1 MSSSDGALITA
12 QPGRG
17 DKAFSA
23 ELEYSVHLPP
33 LPTGPT
39 VLNSVFLHAD
49 VKGRPYRVED
59 FRDAL
64 TRAGLLAD
72 VVSLGSYQMNHVWLT
87 TFKSNESKKKL
98 VEARELVVKDRRCIV
113 IDPNGQ
119 NVRLKVHWLPH
130 HVSDDEVRTTFSSY
144 GKVTDVTREK
154 WRIPGCEAIES
165 NTRTVLVTLKA
176 GVTVEKLPHQ
186 VRIAGGMTLVVAPGR
201 APLCLRCYRTGHIRR
216 ECRVPKCSECR
227 RFGHAAEQCVR
238 TYAAVAGPAG
248 GGEDTSELLMDEAD
262 MEEEGATAK
271 PVLAPTPEGM
281 TNVKALVPSD
291 DKQIFTQAAVPKAA
305 GAVCGHP
312 ASVVTLTEKEQE
324 VETGADEVTDITMTN
339 AGTQAVK
346 RSRETDQDPAG
357 TLKGLGEAEPPS
369 KTTPGRPLRLP
380 QKARTKPP
388 LDQGG
393 KGAPVL

>member
-1 MSSSDGALITA
+1 
-12 QPGRG
+12 
-17 DKAFSA
+17 
-23 ELEYSVHLPP
+23 
-33 LPTGPT
+33 
-39 VLNSVFLHAD
+39 
-49 VKGRPYRVED
+49 
-59 FRDAL
+59 
-64 TRAGLLAD
+64 
-72 VVSLGSYQMNHVWLT
+72 
-87 TFKSNESKKKL
+87 
-98 VEARELVVKDRRCIV
+98 
-113 IDPNGQ
+113 
-119 NVRLKVHWLPH
+119 
-130 HVSDDEVRTTFSSY
+130 
-144 GKVTDVTREK
+144 
-154 WRIPGCEAIES
+154 

-238 TYAAVAGPAG
+238 TYAAVAEPTG

-262 MEEEGATAK
+262 MEEEEATAK

-305 GAVCGHP
+305 GAVGGHP
-312 ASVVTLTEKEQE
+312 ASVATLTEKEQE

-357 TLKGLGEAEPPS
+357 TLKRLGEAEPPS
-369 KTTPGRPLRLP
+369 KTTPDDPFVRHRRRGRS
-380 QKARTKPP
+380 PP
-388 LDQGG
+388 
-393 KGAPVL
+393 

>member
-1 MSSSDGALITA
+1 
-12 QPGRG
+12 
-17 DKAFSA
+17 
-23 ELEYSVHLPP
+23 
-33 LPTGPT
+33 
-39 VLNSVFLHAD
+39 
-49 VKGRPYRVED
+49 
-59 FRDAL
+59 
-64 TRAGLLAD
+64 
-72 VVSLGSYQMNHVWLT
+72 MNHVWLT

-98 VEARELVVKDRRCIV
+98 VEARELVVKDRRCIA

-130 HVSDDEVRTTFSSY
+130 HVSDDEVRTIFSSY

-165 NTRTVLVTLKA
+165 NTRTALVTLKA
-176 GVTVEKLPHQ
+176 GVTVEKLPYQ

-201 APLCLRCYRTGHIRR
+201 APLCLRFYRTGHIRR
-216 ECRVPKCSECR
+216 ECRLPKCSECR
-227 RFGHAAEQCVR
+227 RFGHTAEQCVR
-238 TYAAVAGPAG
+238 TYAAVAGAAG
-248 GGEDTSELLMDEAD
+248 GGEDTAELLMDEAD
-262 MEEEGATAK
+262 AEEEGATAK
-271 PVLAPTPEGM
+271 PVLAPTPEGA
-281 TNVKALVPSD
+281 TSVNALVPSD
-291 DKQIFTQAAVPKAA
+291 DQQLLKEAAVPKAA
-305 GAVCGHP
+305 GAVGGHP
-312 ASVVTLTEKEQE
+312 ASVVTLTENVQE
-324 VETGADEVTDITMTN
+324 VETGADEVTDITMAN
-339 AGTQAVK
+339 ASTQAVK